1 MNNIHKNKN
10 HCVFSHHKDKYYK
23 QLLQFSTGAI
33 GGSLGLAMGCS
44 LISFIEFFVFAIRAL
59 IWYIKGDSGDVS
71 PGDEEH
77 NSNKDEIHRS
87 EMGYINKGILW

>member
-1 MNNIHKNKN
+1 
-10 HCVFSHHKDKYYK
+10 
-23 QLLQFSTGAI
+23 
-33 GGSLGLAMGCS
+33 MGCS

-77 NSNKDEIHRS
+77 NNNKDDGNKGIHHS